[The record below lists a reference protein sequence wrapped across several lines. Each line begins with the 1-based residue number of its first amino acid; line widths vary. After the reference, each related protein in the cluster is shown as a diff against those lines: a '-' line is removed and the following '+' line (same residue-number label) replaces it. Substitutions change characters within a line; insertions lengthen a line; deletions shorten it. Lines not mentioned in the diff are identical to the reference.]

1 MSWLADG
8 VVLLHAAFVLF
19 AVGGGVAV
27 LRWRRLAWLHVP
39 AVLWAALVELAG
51 WVCPLTP
58 LENHLRGQAGGSA
71 YGQGFIEHYMLP
83 VLYPAQLTRELQ
95 LGLGLGVLVLNLGV
109 YAWLL
114 RSVKVARGGQ
124 G

>member
-8 VVLLHAAFVLF
+8 VVLLHVAFVLF

-39 AVLWAALVELAG
+39 AVLWAALIELAG

-58 LENHLRGQAGGSA
+58 LENHLRAAAGEST
-71 YGQGFIEHYMLP
+71 YGAGFIEHYVLP

-95 LGLGLGVLVLNLGV
+95 LGLGLGVLLLNLGV